1 MRHFTILTRF
11 FTLSIRSSPDIDT
24 DTAPMTK
31 PRDVVCVG
39 GRLRLSSTTALAQL
53 LHDLALQQN
62 KQSII
67 SIGMDGTESMK
78 PNDTDVVVKLTLLI
92 KFCFY
97 FWSIPQSYNKVCVLD
112 LVQLEDDLEVKLY
125 F

>member
-1 MRHFTILTRF
+1 
-11 FTLSIRSSPDIDT
+11 
-24 DTAPMTK
+24 MTK

-78 PNDTDVVVKLTLLI
+78 LNDTDVEIDFRGLLGGWVTKAYSSNPVFVQRAGCI
-92 KFCFY
+92 MVEGTHY
-97 FWSIPQSYNKVCVLD
+97 FS
-112 LVQLEDDLEVKLY
+112 
-125 F
+125 

>member
-1 MRHFTILTRF
+1 
-11 FTLSIRSSPDIDT
+11 
-24 DTAPMTK
+24 MTK

-78 PNDTDVVVKLTLLI
+78 LNDTDVVVKLIDTFVEHI
-92 KFCFY
+92 Y
-97 FWSIPQSYNKVCVLD
+97 MQSY
-112 LVQLEDDLEVKLY
+112 
-125 F
+125 